1 MTPAPSA
8 PRRNTREPVWKRVFD
23 VVVSVLGLAISLP
36 VFAVIALLVRLVSRG
51 PVFFVQP
58 RLGRHGRVF
67 LLYKLRTMFDV
78 PRESTHE
85 VLPGDP
91 DVTVVGRFLRRFK
104 IDELPQLWNVLRG
117 DMSIVGPRPALPRQ
131 AQELDE
137 VGRVRL
143 EVRPGLTG
151 LAQVHGNVYLSW
163 PERWRYDRDYVM
175 RLSVRL
181 DLWILWQTALVAL
194 CGERRFHKPYEEEPA

>member
-1 MTPAPSA
+1 MIPAPSA
-8 PRRNTREPVWKRVFD
+8 PRRKTPEPVWKRVFD
-23 VVVSVLGLAISLP
+23 VVVSLVGLTLSLP
-36 VFAVIALLVRLVSRG
+36 VFAAVGLLIRLDSRG

-67 LLYKLRTMFDV
+67 LLYKFRTMFDA

-85 VLPGDP
+85 VLPGNP
-91 DVTVVGRFLRRFK
+91 EVTPVGRFLRRFK

-137 VGRVRL
+137 IGRMRL

-163 PERWRYDRDYVM
+163 PERWKYDRDYVLRM
-175 RLSVRL
+175 SARL
-181 DLWILWQTALVAL
+181 DLWILGQTALVAL
-194 CGERRFHKPYEEEPA
+194 CGERRFYKPYEEEPA

>member
-1 MTPAPSA
+1 MIPASSA
-8 PRRNTREPVWKRVFD
+8 PGRKTREPVWKRVFD
-23 VVVSVLGLAISLP
+23 VIVSLIGLTLSVPLFLL
-36 VFAVIALLVRLVSRG
+36 VALLVRLDSRG

-67 LLYKLRTMFDV
+67 LLYKFRTMFDA

-85 VLPGDP
+85 ILPGNP
-91 DVTVVGRFLRRFK
+91 DVTPLGGFLRRFK

-131 AQELDE
+131 AEELDE

-175 RLSVRL
+175 RLSAPL

-194 CGERRFHKPYEEEPA
+194 CGERRFYKPYEEEPA

>member
-1 MTPAPSA
+1 MT
-8 PRRNTREPVWKRVFD
+8 
-23 VVVSVLGLAISLP
+23 LSLP
-36 VFAVIALLVRLVSRG
+36 VFAAVGLLIRLDSRG
-51 PVFFVQP
+51 PVSFVQP
-58 RLGRHGRVF
+58 RLGRQGRVF
-67 LLYKLRTMFDV
+67 LLYKFRTMFDA

-85 VLPGDP
+85 VLPGHP
-91 DVTVVGRFLRRFK
+91 EVTPVGRFLRRFK

-131 AQELDE
+131 AEELDE
-137 VGRVRL
+137 IGRMRL

-163 PERWRYDRDYVM
+163 PERWKYDRDYVLRM
-175 RLSVRL
+175 SARL

-194 CGERRFHKPYEEEPA
+194 CGEQRFYKPYEEEPA

>member
-1 MTPAPSA
+1 MTPASSA
-8 PRRNTREPVWKRVFD
+8 PCRKTREPAWKRGFD
-23 VVVSVLGLAISLP
+23 VVVSLIGLTLSVP
-36 VFAVIALLVRLVSRG
+36 VFLLVALLVRLDSRG

-58 RLGRHGRVF
+58 RLGRRGRVF
-67 LLYKLRTMFDV
+67 LLYKFRTMFDA

-85 VLPGDP
+85 ILPGNP
-91 DVTVVGRFLRRFK
+91 DVTPLGGFLRRFK

-117 DMSIVGPRPALPRQ
+117 DMSVVGPRPALPKQ

-175 RLSVRL
+175 RLSAPL

-194 CGERRFHKPYEEEPA
+194 WGERRFHKPYEEEPA